1 MVDDARLPRPDATG
15 ARSLCPLADARP
27 SKPRGV
33 RKSLPHMGQSQGSA
47 AAHRQIRGNAAAPPR
62 FRPAAG
68 LVTLAAVLLSYV
80 RFDDLWIMLRAQART
95 GVAETCM
102 VGEIFGEVP
111 PSYGPIAA

>member
-1 MVDDARLPRPDATG
+1 M
-15 ARSLCPLADARP
+15 
-27 SKPRGV
+27 
-33 RKSLPHMGQSQGSA
+33 
-47 AAHRQIRGNAAAPPR
+47 
-62 FRPAAG
+62 
-68 LVTLAAVLLSYV
+68 TLAAVLLSYV